1 MASPQASSLAP
12 PTVGRSADDLA
23 DIALLHDLV
32 AVESLSGDEH
42 QAVAFLVDAMRRR
55 GFDAHIDEA
64 GSAIGTIG
72 SGTRHIVLLG
82 HIDTVPGQ
90 IPVRIEDGVLHGRG
104 SVDAK
109 GPLAT
114 FAAAASRAAADLNV
128 RVTVVGATGEES
140 MGSPGAT
147 AVAAWPS
154 PAFCIIGEPSG
165 WDAVC
170 LGYRGSMSARYR
182 LTQSSR
188 HSAGPGESA
197 AEGAIRFW
205 NALVADIAGQNAQVS
220 PAAAGV
226 FPRITPS
233 IRSFNTSADGMSETV
248 EMALGLRLPPG
259 LDVDALIARM
269 QRLAVPGDL
278 TIEGFQRGY
287 RSARRTPLAAPFL
300 RAIRAADG
308 TPKFTVKLGTSD
320 MSVVGPAWGCPT
332 VAYGPGDA
340 ALDHTPDEHIR
351 LDEYLAAVR
360 VLTGVLRSF
369 PA

>member
-1 MASPQASSLAP
+1 MVSPQASSLAAP
-12 PTVGRSADDLA
+12 AVDRSADDLA
-23 DIALLHDLV
+23 DIELLRQLV
-32 AVESLSGDEH
+32 AIQSLSGDEH
-42 QAVAFLVDAMRRR
+42 QAVHFLVGEMRRR
-55 GFDAHIDEA
+55 GFETHIDEA

-72 SGTRHIVLLG
+72 QGARQIVLLG

-104 SVDAK
+104 GVDAK

-114 FAAAASRAAADLNV
+114 FVAAAARAATDLNV

-147 AVAAWPS
+147 VVAAWPA

-182 LTQSSR
+182 LTQGSR

-197 AEGAIRFW
+197 AEQAIRFW
-205 NALVADIAGQNAQVS
+205 NTLTADIAEQNAAVEA
-220 PAAAGV
+220 PGA
-226 FPRITPS
+226 FPRITPT
-233 IRSFNTSADGMSETV
+233 IRAFNTHTDGMADV
-248 EMALGLRLPPG
+248 AEMALGLRLPPG
-259 LDVDALIARM
+259 LDIDALIDRVR
-269 QRLAVPGDL
+269 RLAVPGAL
-278 TIEGFQRGY
+278 AIEGFQRGY
-287 RSARRTPLAAPFL
+287 RSDRRTPLSAPFL
-300 RAIRAADG
+300 RAIRAEGG

-320 MSVVGPAWGCPT
+320 MSVVGPVWGCPM

-351 LDEYLAAVR
+351 LDEYLTGIR